1 MALGQFVVTLYVEM
15 KQTMAKVLAINTYI
29 SQLSFRN

>member
-15 KQTMAKVLAINTYI
+15 KQTYGEGPGYKYVYSSII
-29 SQLSFRN
+29 F

>member
-1 MALGQFVVTLYVEM
+1 MALGQFVTLYFVM
-15 KQTMAKVLAINTYI
+15 KQTMAKVLAIDTCN

>member
-15 KQTMAKVLAINTYI
+15 KQTMAKVLAINTYFSI
-29 SQLSFRN
+29 IF